1 MGPFREAWH
10 GLSIENGVYSAAR
23 RIDRSKMPP
32 KVKKVKKKVAPAPYT
47 QASKPTP
54 KKAVNVLIEKRPKNF
69 GIGSDVQ
76 PKRDQ
81 TRFVRWPKYVRL
93 QRQKRILYQRL
104 KVPPSINQF
113 TQTLDQQTATQLFK
127 LLHKYRPETNAEKK
141 VRLTQLAEKNATAI
155 AVTSVKQDDKDRL
168 EKLSEAVRT
177 NYNERVEEIRRNWGG
192 GIMGGKSQAK
202 MARIEKAK
210 AV

>member
-1 MGPFREAWH
+1 MGPFREAWNS
-10 GLSIENGVYSAAR
+10 LSKENGVYSTAR

-47 QASKPTP
+47 QTAKPTP
-54 KKAVNVLIEKRPKNF
+54 KKSVNVLIEKRPKNF

-104 KVPPSINQF
+104 KVPPSTSSHKLWTSRRPLNSSSCCTSTVRKQKLRRKCDSLNSRRRKPLVNQ
-113 TQTLDQQTATQLFK
+113 
-127 LLHKYRPETNAEKK
+127 
-141 VRLTQLAEKNATAI
+141 
-155 AVTSVKQDDKDRL
+155 KQ
-168 EKLSEAVRT
+168 
-177 NYNERVEEIRRNWGG
+177 RRNRW
-192 GIMGGKSQAK
+192 SSSTASTTSPN
-202 MARIEKAK
+202 
-210 AV
+210 